1 MDNNLSK
8 RELAYIEYEKQFT
21 DEELQE
27 ISDKNNEIPK
37 WLLIVGLPL
46 ITIVTAVISYA
57 IVFAPP
63 FWWIK

>member
-1 MDNNLSK
+1 MSD

-46 ITIVTAVISYA
+46 ITIATAVISYA
-57 IVFAPP
+57 IVFVPP
-63 FWWIK
+63 FGWIK

>member
-1 MDNNLSK
+1 MSD
-8 RELAYIEYEKQFT
+8 RELAYIEYEKQFN

-46 ITIVTAVISYA
+46 ITITTAVISYA
-57 IVFAPP
+57 IVFVPP